1 MNRVSRLPLYLGLAA
16 MVLLL
21 VVLTSGCQEQVA
33 DATAMGQAAKSVM
46 INVVEI
52 YNTGNTDMID
62 AVISP
67 NYVGHYS
74 VMTESVLGREGF
86 TQWILRNR
94 TAYPDF
100 KVVINE
106 MLAEGNLV
114 CLQWT
119 VTGTNTG
126 PMGDQQPTGKPLRL
140 TGLTMGRIFEGK
152 LVEEWITYDMLDVNR
167 QLGVEAPSTL

>member
-1 MNRVSRLPLYLGLAA
+1 
-16 MVLLL
+16 
-21 VVLTSGCQEQVA
+21 VA
-33 DATAMGQAAKSVM
+33 DATAVGQAAKSVM

-52 YNTGNTDMID
+52 YNTGNTDLID

-67 NYVGHYS
+67 NYIGHYS
-74 VMTESVLGREGF
+74 IMSESVLGVEGF
-86 TQWILRNR
+86 TQWVLRNR

-126 PMGDQQPTGKPLRL
+126 PIPDQEPTGKPIRL
-140 TGLTMGRIFEGK
+140 TGLTLARIFEGK
-152 LVEEWITYDMLDVNR
+152 IVEEWITYDVLDLNR